1 MHLQNKYI
9 QIIHKNHL
17 VVINLMKVSIFDLV
31 KPTIV
36 YVSHYANKNIFSSE
50 IIVCRSLSNRGG
62 RITFLAPTSSK
73 SQYHNYF

>member
-1 MHLQNKYI
+1 
-9 QIIHKNHL
+9 
-17 VVINLMKVSIFDLV
+17 MKVSIFDLV

-62 RITFLAPTSSK
+62 RITFLAPTSGKFSIP
-73 SQYHNYF
+73 